1 MADSQSL
8 LGQIVSHY
16 RIVEKLGGGGMG
28 VVYKAE
34 DTRLHR
40 FVALKFLPDDV
51 ARDPQAL
58 ARFQREAQAA
68 SALNHPNI
76 CTIYD
81 VGEDSGKA
89 FMAMEFLD
97 GETLGHLINGHP
109 LEIEQLLNISIEVAD
124 ALDAAHKKG
133 IIHRDIKP
141 ANIFVTARAH
151 GKVLDFGLAKINSA
165 ERLTDNANTL
175 ATQQVDPDHLTSPGS
190 TLGTFAYMSPEQ
202 VLGKELDA
210 RTDLFSFGIVLY
222 EMATGTH
229 PFKGGSSGAICDSI
243 LHKTPVSPARL
254 NSEIPAKLEDIIN
267 RAIEKDRDLRY
278 QNASDIRSEVQRL
291 KRDTDSGRTA
301 PLSESVPA
309 ARHRPWWQR
318 KTAVAAGG
326 LTLAALLTLVTW
338 FGFLHPHGA
347 AIESVAVLPFVNS
360 SADLNTEYLS
370 DGITESLINN
380 LSQIPNLRV
389 MARSTVFRY
398 KGKDADPQK
407 AGNDLHVRAVVTG
420 KLLQRGDRLIVQA
433 ELMDVA
439 TSSQLWGAQYNRKIA
454 DVLALQEDL
463 SVEISEKLRLRLTG
477 DQKQRVTKRYTD
489 NVEAYQLYLKGQYEW
504 KKHTEEDLQ
513 KSIEYYNEAIEKD
526 ANYALAYAGLAAS
539 YSVLG
544 NTYLPPHEAFPKAK
558 ANATKALELDEA
570 LAEGHVVMGAVRLL
584 YDWNWAE
591 AERELKRAQV
601 LNPNHADAHN
611 LYGYYLKAMGRLDE
625 AKAETKRAQGLDP
638 LSLMINT
645 DVGVDYYYARQYDES
660 IAQIKKTINLD
671 PRFFIAYLWL
681 GQAYE
686 QKNMYA
692 EAIATF
698 QKGMDRA
705 ERHPQLLASLGHAY
719 ALAGNRNGAQESLHE
734 LREMSKRGYVSP
746 YLFAVVYAGLGD
758 KEQAYVWL
766 EKAYEERSFFL
777 IWLKV
782 EPRFDSL
789 RNDTR
794 YKDLLRRIGLHHNV
808 ADNAPPN
815 K

>member
-1 MADSQSL
+1 MI
-8 LGQIVSHY
+8 GQKISHY
-16 RIVEKLGGGGMG
+16 RILEKLGGGGMG

-34 DTRLHR
+34 DTRLDR
-40 FVALKFLPDDV
+40 FVAVKFLPEEV
-51 ARDPQAL
+51 AHDRQTL
-58 ARFQREAQAA
+58 ERFRREAKAA

-81 VGEDSGKA
+81 IGEDAGKA
-89 FMAMEFLD
+89 FIAMEYLD
-97 GETLGHLINGHP
+97 GTTLKHLITGRP
-109 LEIEQLLNISIEVAD
+109 MELGKLLEVAIEIAD
-124 ALDAAHKKG
+124 ALHAAHAKG
-133 IIHRDIKP
+133 IVHRDIKP
-141 ANIFVTARAH
+141 ANIFVTERGHA
-151 GKVLDFGLAKINSA
+151 KILDFGLAKVTSA
-165 ERLTDNANTL
+165 MTVTDTADTL
-175 ATQQVDPDHLTSPGS
+175 RTQSEDKNQLTSPG
-190 TLGTFAYMSPEQ
+190 TALGTVAYMSPEQ

-229 PFKGGSSGAICDSI
+229 PFKGDTSGAICDSI
-243 LHKTPVSPARL
+243 LHKAPTAAVRL

-267 RAIEKDRDLRY
+267 HALEKDRDLRY
-278 QNASDIRSEVQRL
+278 QNASAIRAEVQRL
-291 KRDTDSGRTA
+291 KRDMDSGRSATVSEPVPTA
-301 PLSESVPA
+301 KPK
-309 ARHRPWWQR
+309 PWWQR

-338 FGFLHPHGA
+338 FAFFHPHGE

-420 KLLQRGDRLIVQA
+420 KLLQRGDTLIVQA

-454 DVLALQEDL
+454 DVLALQDDL
-463 SVEISEKLRLRLTG
+463 SGEISEKLRLRLTG
-477 DQKQRVTKRYTD
+477 DQKQRLTKRYTD

-513 KSIEYYNEAIEKD
+513 KSIEYYNQAIEKD

-539 YSVLG
+539 YGVLG
-544 NTYLPPHEAFPKAK
+544 NSYYPPSEAFPKAK
-558 ANATKALELDEA
+558 AYATKALEIDET
-570 LAEGHVVMGAVRLL
+570 LAEAHVVMGAVRLL
-584 YDWNWAE
+584 YDWNWRE
-591 AERELKRAQV
+591 TERELKRAQA
-601 LNPNHADAHN
+601 LNPNLPDAHN

-638 LSLMINT
+638 LSLMTNT
-645 DVGVDYYYARQYDES
+645 DVGVDSYYARQYDEA
-660 IAQIKKTINLD
+660 IAQIEKTINLD
-671 PRFFIAYLWL
+671 PHFYIAYLWL

-686 QKNMYA
+686 QKKMYA

-698 QKGMDRA
+698 RKGMDRA
-705 ERHPQLLASLGHAY
+705 ERHSQLLASLGRAY
-719 ALAGNRNGAQESLHE
+719 ALAGDRNKAQESLDN
-734 LREMSKRGYVSP
+734 LREMSKRRYVSP

-758 KEQAYVWL
+758 KEQTFVWL
-766 EKAYEERSFFL
+766 GKAYEDRSFFL

-782 EPRFDSL
+782 EPCFDSL
-789 RNDTR
+789 RDDTR
-794 YKDLLRRIGLHHNV
+794 YKDLLRRIGL
-808 ADNAPPN
+808 PP
-815 K
+815 